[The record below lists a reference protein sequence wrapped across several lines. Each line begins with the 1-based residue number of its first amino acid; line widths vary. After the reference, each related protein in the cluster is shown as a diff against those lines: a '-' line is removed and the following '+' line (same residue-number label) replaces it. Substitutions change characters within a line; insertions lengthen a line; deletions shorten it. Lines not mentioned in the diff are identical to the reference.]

1 MGANLIAL
9 QYKHTVN
16 LKKKIKL
23 NNSSRLSKFKIF
35 QCKQSLLQNL
45 LLSKY
50 ELTLKK
56 IEWNL
61 RTQYFTS

>member
-35 QCKQSLLQNL
+35 QCKQSLLHNH